1 MKNFFIKFKEQ
12 TKNFLKGMGIGA
24 ACIVPGV
31 SGGTLA
37 VMFNIFDKMIEAIN
51 GLFKHFKKSFLF
63 LLPIILGIVFAI
75 AALIIPINYA
85 FDYIPF
91 PIISMFAGFI
101 IGSLPSLFKKIK
113 GKFNVVRIILAFV
126 AFVLVIGINFIPGL
140 GNYDVSEINFVT
152 VIITLVMGFVASF
165 ALVVPGISG
174 SMLLLILGFYNT
186 ILSTLESLL
195 HFSNFGHDV
204 LIVIFFAL
212 GIVIG
217 FFVVSKLIG
226 IALAKKETETY
237 FAIIGFVAGSALSL
251 FVQFFNPVNPS
262 DLVIFPSWA
271 PSYVHIILSV
281 VLLIIGLGVSLFI
294 SFYPLKKKELT
305 VDENR

>member
-12 TKNFLKGMGIGA
+12 ITNFLKGMGIGA

-113 GKFNVVRIILAFV
+113 GK
-126 AFVLVIGINFIPGL
+126 
-140 GNYDVSEINFVT
+140 
-152 VIITLVMGFVASF
+152 
-165 ALVVPGISG
+165 
-174 SMLLLILGFYNT
+174 
-186 ILSTLESLL
+186 
-195 HFSNFGHDV
+195 
-204 LIVIFFAL
+204 
-212 GIVIG
+212 
-217 FFVVSKLIG
+217 VVSK
-226 IALAKKETETY
+226 KKFQAYVSTLR
-237 FAIIGFVAGSALSL
+237 LSG
-251 FVQFFNPVNPS
+251 
-262 DLVIFPSWA
+262 VITISGE
-271 PSYVHIILSV
+271 SSTKYHINTKKNRDK
-281 VLLIIGLGVSLFI
+281 
-294 SFYPLKKKELT
+294 YLK
-305 VDENR
+305 

>member
-12 TKNFLKGMGIGA
+12 IKNFLKGMGIGA

-113 GKFNVVRIILAFV
+113 GKFNFVRIILAVV

>member
-1 MKNFFIKFKEQ
+1 M
-12 TKNFLKGMGIGA
+12 
-24 ACIVPGV
+24 
-31 SGGTLA
+31 
-37 VMFNIFDKMIEAIN
+37 
-51 GLFKHFKKSFLF
+51 
-63 LLPIILGIVFAI
+63 
-75 AALIIPINYA
+75 
-85 FDYIPF
+85 
-91 PIISMFAGFI
+91 
-101 IGSLPSLFKKIK
+101 
-113 GKFNVVRIILAFV
+113 
-126 AFVLVIGINFIPGL
+126 
-140 GNYDVSEINFVT
+140 
-152 VIITLVMGFVASF
+152 
-165 ALVVPGISG
+165 
-174 SMLLLILGFYNT
+174 
-186 ILSTLESLL
+186 
-195 HFSNFGHDV
+195 
-204 LIVIFFAL
+204 

-217 FFVVSKLIG
+217 FLAVSKLIG